1 LATNSRVRRTLIEA
15 IQMDNTA
22 KVTCAES
29 VKQVGN
35 DPRDIVACVL
45 HELRTPITAILCAG
59 ENICD
64 GLLEDKD
71 SLREEGTIIV
81 AQAMRLMTA
90 VEVIDN
96 AVNSAVIF
104 LQQGAFTVEREVHP
118 GLSALRGGLLPLLQ
132 CRQNLMRMQ

>member
-1 LATNSRVRRTLIEA
+1 MANAGVVTLAG
-15 IQMDNTA
+15 TA
-22 KVTCAES
+22 KQVRAE
-29 VKQVGN
+29 
-35 DPRDIVACVL
+35 PMDIVACVL